1 MKCLTAA
8 CTRLYRASSPVWVVP
23 IWLYVNTISQNG
35 PWCVLGPA
43 AVGVKGRAENALAT
57 TLAYLLGLFFR
68 GKAAGSEIAIGE
80 PIGEGIGKPLRFH
93 IGGNL

>member
-1 MKCLTAA
+1 M
-8 CTRLYRASSPVWVVP
+8 
-23 IWLYVNTISQNG
+23 
-35 PWCVLGPA
+35 
-43 AVGVKGRAENALAT
+43 AT